1 MSEQLRS
8 LRYERDL
15 RERGDAV
22 TTRPWW
28 DAPGEE
34 SRDAHFGLSRESFLE
49 DETFIEKVNGYALQ
63 YILANVRP
71 GT

>member
-1 MSEQLRS
+1 MTEQLRS

-15 RERGDAV
+15 REHGAAV

-34 SRDAHFGLSRESFLE
+34 SRDEISMSMLVRKPDPTPTSY
-49 DETFIEKVNGYALQ
+49 V
-63 YILANVRP
+63 LANVRP